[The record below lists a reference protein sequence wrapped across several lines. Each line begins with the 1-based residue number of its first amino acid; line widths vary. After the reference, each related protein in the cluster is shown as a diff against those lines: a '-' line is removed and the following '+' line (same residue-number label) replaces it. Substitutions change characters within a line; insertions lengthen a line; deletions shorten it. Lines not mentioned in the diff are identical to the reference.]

1 MKYLLTWTVFIF
13 KYFYHKH
20 LLFYVLISSLEPMF
34 FFVSASMKP
43 IPAFLNS
50 IIFQVLTLV
59 WVFHDFERFDT
70 QKEKKAFDNIGHL

>member
-1 MKYLLTWTVFIF
+1 
-13 KYFYHKH
+13 
-20 LLFYVLISSLEPMF
+20 MF
-34 FFVSASMKP
+34 FFVSTSMKP

-50 IIFQVLTLV
+50 VVSFQVLTLV